1 MSRIQETDA
10 LLEKLDKE
18 VKMIRASSRDTQDMR
33 NDMLENIYLVL
44 GDIARSLAFI
54 ADK

>member
-33 NDMLENIYLVL
+33 NDM
-44 GDIARSLAFI
+44 ARSLAFI